1 MVTFKREEAGN
12 WRQQVPGVR
21 WFKADLHIHTMDDHR
36 GRRAKMPSGI
46 TGPVESSDTISA
58 YAKRFLQSA
67 VENGVQVLG
76 VTPHSPR
83 IGTTADSSVVWQIV
97 HQWNYGADDDG
108 IPFWEKIYALF
119 PGFEPSLN
127 DGKGGTHMLFLFAP
141 EIGRENYLKAFDLI
155 MGGYLRGLI
164 TSFEC
169 LTRAQR
175 RHSMNL
181 GGFGS

>member
-46 TGPVESSDTISA
+46 TGPVESPDTISA

-83 IGTTADSSVVWQIV
+83 IGTTADSSAVWQIV
-97 HQWNYGADDDG
+97 HEWNYGADDDG
-108 IPFWEKIYALF
+108 IPFREKIYALF

-127 DGKGGTHMLFLFAP
+127 DGKGGTHMLF
-141 EIGRENYLKAFDLI
+141 
-155 MGGYLRGLI
+155 
-164 TSFEC
+164 C
-169 LTRAQR
+169 LTQR
-175 RHSMNL
+175 LDAKTISRPSTL
-181 GGFGS
+181 SWGGGISVA